1 MSVAAFR
8 AFQGRFDEARARL
21 AQLARECPTCWV
33 IVASPIRRGTEKVV
47 AAFDTE
53 ELARTYVAAAKAPEP
68 RMVDGF
74 WRVFRYG
81 TLLWDYNPHPGAE
94 IVRPL
99 LSPAFDWPEG
109 LPVNPLP
116 PLVGRAG

>member
-8 AFQGRFDEARARL
+8 AFQDTFAAAQAKL

-33 IVASPIRRGTEKVV
+33 VVARPIKRGAEVVV

-53 ELARTYVAAAKAPEP
+53 EMARTYVAAARAPEP

-74 WRVFRYG
+74 WRTFRFG
-81 TLLWDYNPHPGAE
+81 TLLWDYNPNLSTE
-94 IVRPL
+94 LVRPL
-99 LSPAFDWPEG
+99 MSPTFNWPDG
-109 LPVNPLP
+109 IPVNPLP
-116 PLVGRAG
+116 PLVGR